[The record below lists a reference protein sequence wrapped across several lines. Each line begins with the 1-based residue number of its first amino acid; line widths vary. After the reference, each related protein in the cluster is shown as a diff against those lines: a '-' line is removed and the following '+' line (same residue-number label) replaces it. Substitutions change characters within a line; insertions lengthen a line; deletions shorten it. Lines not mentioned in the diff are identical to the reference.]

1 MALSAKRP
9 SKGKDLK
16 TKLLQDVTETGG
28 KTKRLN
34 ADIEQN
40 LYRRIKARAL
50 EEDRSVSAITRQLWV
65 EYLSK

>member
-9 SKGKDLK
+9 SKSEGLR

-40 LYRRIKARAL
+40 LYRRIKARAV